1 MNVNGE
7 KEKEAGAVAASPTGD
22 KAAKEQLKPRD
33 SIGEMIERLKPQ
45 LARALPKH
53 VTAERLARVAL
64 TAVRNNPKLAQA
76 DAMSLMGSIMT
87 AAQLGLE
94 PNTPLGQCYII
105 PYNNKVKGADG
116 KEKWMMQASFQM
128 GYKGIIDL
136 AHRSGQYRQ
145 ITAHAVDEADKF
157 SYEYGLNPSLIHVPA
172 VKPSGKVLYYYA
184 VYQLTNGGYDFRVWS
199 RDQVQAHA
207 EKYSK
212 TWDAEKK
219 RFFYGSAW
227 AEAFDSMGCKT
238 VLIDL
243 LRYAPK
249 SVEIALAASSDGRTM
264 TVNPED
270 PDLNVDAIDAEFE
283 LTGEAAE

>member
-7 KEKEAGAVAASPTGD
+7 KEKVAGAVAPAPTGD
-22 KAAKEQLKPRD
+22 KAAKEQMRPRD

-53 VTAERLARVAL
+53 VTSERLARVAL

-94 PNTPLGQCYII
+94 PNTPLGQC
-105 PYNNKVKGADG
+105 ADG

-172 VKPSGKVLYYYA
+172 VKPSGKVVYYYA
-184 VYQLTNGGYDFRVWS
+184 VYQLVNGGFDFRVWS
-199 RDQVQAHA
+199 RDRVQAHA

-219 RFFYGSAW
+219 RFFYASAW
-227 AEAFDSMGCKT
+227 ADAFDSMGCKT

-249 SVEIALAASSDGRTM
+249 SVEIALAASADSRTL
-264 TVNPED
+264 TINPDD
-270 PDLNVDAIDAEFE
+270 PDLNIDAEDADFE
-283 LTGEAAE
+283 ITGEAAE